1 MTGPGFT
8 RHRDGP
14 PDADVT
20 KTNGPLPVAEDAPVA
35 AKGKKPRPTWRDFA
49 ISAPDL
55 CDEKFPEVQYLVPG
69 LIPEGVMLLV
79 GRPKLGKSWLLL
91 QIASAVA
98 QGTIT
103 LISDSDTPPA
113 CGDVLHLSLED
124 GKQRLQRRMTKYF
137 GALRSNWPARMT
149 IVPIWRRLD
158 QGGIDD
164 IRDWCRSVPNPTLV
178 TIDTLKK
185 IRPPA
190 KATETN
196 YACDYEANEKL
207 VELAH
212 EFPGLAIIVA
222 HHDRKMEAEDP
233 FDTISGTLGLTG
245 GVDTIGLLK
254 RSGQG
259 ITLHIQG
266 RDLVDSVEKAVH
278 LDRETCRWVIL
289 GEAKDVQRS
298 KEWRLVLDA
307 LRTAGLNGLTVKAI
321 MDQTE
326 LRPRNKVDLL
336 LGRMVREGAI
346 ERRERGIYAVPG
358 ADLLT
363 GIGGP

>member
-1 MTGPGFT
+1 MKAPDFNEL
-8 RHRDGP
+8 HRSHGK
-14 PDADVT
+14 DAARGAFDAAVT
-20 KTNGPLPVAEDAPVA
+20 A
-35 AKGKKPRPTWRDFA
+35 ATANGKKPRLTWRDFA

-55 CDEKFPEVQYLVPG
+55 CDEQFPSVRFLIPG

-91 QIASAVA
+91 QIASSVA

-103 LISDSDTPPA
+103 LVSDPNTPPA

-124 GKQRLQRRMTKYF
+124 GKRRLQRRMTKYF
-137 GALRSNWPARMT
+137 GALRRNWPARMT
-149 IVPIWRRLD
+149 IVPQWRRLD

-164 IRDWCRSVPNPTLV
+164 IRDWCKSVPNPILV

-185 IRPPA
+185 VRPTTRG
-190 KATETN
+190 TETN
-196 YACDYEANEKL
+196 YATDYEANEQL
-207 VELAH
+207 VQLCH

-222 HHDRKMEAEDP
+222 HHDRKMDADDP

-266 RDLVDSVEKAVH
+266 RDLVDTVEKAVQ
-278 LDRETCRWVIL
+278 LDRETCRWIIL
-289 GEAKDVQRS
+289 GEASDVQRS

-307 LRTAGLNGLTVKAI
+307 LRPAVDGLTVKAI
-321 MDQTE
+321 MDETG
-326 LRPRNKVDLL
+326 LRARNSLDLL

-346 ERRERGIYAVPG
+346 VRPKRGIYAASKATPVT
-358 ADLLT
+358 DT
-363 GIGGP
+363 TD